1 MNLQKRSFQSYL
13 IAIVFIIMLFGV
25 VRKMSVKNLTGEL
38 HSLISDLVN

>member
-1 MNLQKRSFQSYL
+1 MNLQKRSFQFYL

-38 HSLISDLVN
+38 YSPISDLVN